1 MKRFLLTLIALIAI
15 CFLYTSVQ
23 AWTGS
28 WDVDE
33 VPYTKKTA
41 APTVNDDSY
50 IVPYLWVDETN
61 DKFYLLIDNTPGAG
75 SWTELGSGS
84 PYAGVII
91 VATAGGDYTD
101 LSDAIDA
108 ATINDT
114 VLVFPG
120 TYTDTMTFA
129 ASNITVNGIGQP
141 GTVIVQQVDAAVV
154 DFNTR
159 TNICVSNMTLQ
170 TTAATTAI
178 ATITGTTGSIKVNN
192 CQSGMTTTAD
202 IAAVNQPAV
211 GLVSGAGTL
220 RLGLGSFTYAHTGDG
235 GGTAQKGAFRVGT
248 GGEIHLEYLDASTI
262 TNSGTELITAVIVDT
277 ASTGIVKM
285 HNCIIEI
292 IDTGTLV
299 TGLAYLG
306 GTGTTHEFDRNTI
319 HVDGTGCAVAW
330 GFYAADTASTSKFFY
345 NHIHVDGA
353 TTNYSYY
360 IGTGAT
366 VTSHFDDLVAVDGYS
381 NLGTFHIVSSFAD
394 GDLTATGNIEGATL
408 TEGGNAVPNA
418 TDHLGFFAVTTSA
431 QLFGILN
438 DETGSSAGALGVF
451 SISPIFTTDITIQG
465 LTGVSAILNMIA
477 DAAEDN
483 SDKWRLVAADG
494 GDWTLEAK
502 ATGSW
507 VAVLTIDNAGNANMT
522 SATTTPTTAPGISA
536 IDSNQDDPDVTGKLY
551 WNASHTGTGA
561 EIADWSI
568 QSMGAQ
574 GNAGDL
580 ETAIWWDGDKQS
592 LILPSSNDPVTPTL
606 TIGSVGTGIYVNAAN
621 QWSFAFNG
629 IQEWLMTSGV
639 FQSKHT
645 NGPTLISKTPTTTV
659 PTLVPAGGDTDS
671 GDGWAAA
678 DAPSMIAGGVE
689 AQRWTEAARTIETDT
704 TVCQN
709 NGGMELLFGAAHDL
723 VVDDVV
729 QVADGGGT
737 ICTGLSASTNYYVL
751 AVGSTTTA
759 TLSASRGGG
768 IVGWGADAGTAFT
781 SYEMEITAS
790 IYGDA
795 NIFGFTKLG
804 NDALAIKMK
813 KYASTMHA
821 NEGGEITIAHGL
833 TAAKII
839 GIQALVDSG
848 NSTDLLVP
856 PSFTAN
862 NGFQYDAWINA
873 TDIKLKNHAT
883 NSEDIVGDPVT
894 IVLTYEE

>member
-1 MKRFLLTLIALIAI
+1 MKKLFLLIVLSLLL
-15 CFLYTSVQ
+15 FPTSGLAVD
-23 AWTGS
+23 GS
-28 WDVDE
+28 RVIE
-33 VPYTKKTA
+33 GRMA
-41 APTVNDDSY
+41 DS
-50 IVPYLWVDETN
+50 I
-61 DKFYLLIDNTPGAG
+61 
-75 SWTELGSGS
+75 S
-84 PYAGVII
+84 
-91 VATAGGDYTD
+91 TAGLNFDQNVAALSAAKTLVVTD
-101 LSDAIDA
+101 LVVQKLDPNGSDRDVTLPAESSSTDLVFYIYNTANSSGEDLVVKDDGA
-108 ATINDT
+108 ATIVT
-114 VLVFPG
+114 LAPG
-120 TYTDTMTFA
+120 MGMMFSCDGISWVALDNEGITYD
-129 ASNITVNGIGQP
+129 
-141 GTVIVQQVDAAVV
+141 
-154 DFNTR
+154 
-159 TNICVSNMTLQ
+159 
-170 TTAATTAI
+170 
-178 ATITGTTGSIKVNN
+178 
-192 CQSGMTTTAD
+192 
-202 IAAVNQPAV
+202 
-211 GLVSGAGTL
+211 
-220 RLGLGSFTYAHTGDG
+220 
-235 GGTAQKGAFRVGT
+235 
-248 GGEIHLEYLDASTI
+248 
-262 TNSGTELITAVIVDT
+262 
-277 ASTGIVKM
+277 
-285 HNCIIEI
+285 
-292 IDTGTLV
+292 
-299 TGLAYLG
+299 
-306 GTGTTHEFDRNTI
+306 
-319 HVDGTGCAVAW
+319 AVANTHSF
-330 GFYAADTASTSKFFY
+330 GSSDVST
-345 NHIHVDGA
+345 
-353 TTNYSYY
+353 
-360 IGTGAT
+360 
-366 VTSHFDDLVAVDGYS
+366 
-381 NLGTFHIVSSFAD
+381 
-394 GDLTATGNIEGATL
+394 TGNIEGTTL
-408 TEGGNAVPNA
+408 TENGNAVPNT
-418 TDHLGFFAVTTSA
+418 TDNLSFFATTTSA

-451 SISPIFTTDITIQG
+451 SISPTFTTDITIQG

-483 SDKWRLVAADG
+483 SDKWRLVVADG
-494 GDWTLEAK
+494 GDTTLESYQS
-502 ATGSW
+502 GSW
-507 VAVLTIDNAGNANMT
+507 VAVLTIDNTGNVSMA
-522 SATTTPTTAPGISA
+522 SATTTPTTLPGISA
-536 IDSNQDDPDVTGKLY
+536 IDSDQTDPDITGKLY
-551 WNASHTGTGA
+551 WNASHTGTNA

-592 LILPSSNDPVTPTL
+592 LILPSSNDPVTPTVAFGAVGMGL
-606 TIGSVGTGIYVNAAN
+606 YAVSSIQLGFASAGALYWSWDSYGIFSNSNSGGYLQQAAGSSIDPVHTFVGDSN
-621 QWSFAFNG
+621 
-629 IQEWLMTSGV
+629 SG
-639 FQSKHT
+639 F
-645 NGPTLISKTPTTTV
+645 GR
-659 PTLVPAGGDTDS
+659 
-671 GDGWAAA
+671 AAA
-678 DAPSMIAGGVE
+678 DAPLATAGGVE